1 MQDEKRCES
10 VARMVAMD
18 CMMALNLDYANDFRT
33 RDKIIV
39 AISDRIDRT
48 LNEIAERAFSDLDAR
63 SIIQQLASAP
73 AELDDERL
81 SYMTIQV
88 DRDLIER
95 AKKWLEGG
103 SK

>member
-1 MQDEKRCES
+1 MQRSDYWSVSRQDLRGIREVDKRKLIE
-10 VARMVAMD
+10 R
-18 CMMALNLDYANDFRT
+18 LWDYDNCTDGDIDLAADVLEQAH
-33 RDKIIV
+33 DII
-39 AISDRIDRT
+39 
-48 LNEIAERAFSDLDAR
+48 E
-63 SIIQQLASAP
+63 QLASAP

-103 SK
+103 E